1 MKTVEEYRGFAED
14 CRKLAAELADPGDK
28 RAMALMAAAWDKVA
42 NEREAVLKSRLP
54 LENAEAISVG
64 AALESSL
71 LP

>member
-14 CRKLAAELADPGDK
+14 CRKLAAELTDSEDK

-42 NEREAVLKSRLP
+42 NEREAALKSVPP
-54 LENAEAISVG
+54 LERAEVILVG
-64 AALESSL
+64 AALESSP

>member
-14 CRKLAAELADPGDK
+14 CRKLAAELADPEDK

-42 NEREAVLKSRLP
+42 NEREAVLKSVPP
-54 LENAEAISVG
+54 LERAEVISVG
-64 AALESSL
+64 AALESSP